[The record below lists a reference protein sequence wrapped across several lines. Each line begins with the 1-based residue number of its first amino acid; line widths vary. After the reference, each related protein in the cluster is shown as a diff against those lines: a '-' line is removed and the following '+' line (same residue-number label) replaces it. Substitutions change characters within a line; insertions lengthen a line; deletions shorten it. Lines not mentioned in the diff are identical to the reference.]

1 MQFLFSKGGLSVVES
16 ISGGR
21 FPMTT
26 TLDQF
31 VNSKIISNS
40 CDPAQAHTVPVGPD
54 PIRNW
59 PLARDTAIKCLE
71 RYGHAL
77 ITSNGTMD
85 TKATEW
91 HVAREVR

>member
-1 MQFLFSKGGLSVVES
+1 M
-16 ISGGR
+16 
-21 FPMTT
+21 T

-31 VNSKIISNS
+31 MNSSIISNS
-40 CDPAQAHTVPVGPD
+40 CPVHTVPVGPD

-85 TKATEW
+85 KRATEW

>member
-1 MQFLFSKGGLSVVES
+1 M
-16 ISGGR
+16 
-21 FPMTT
+21 T

-31 VNSKIISNS
+31 VNSSIIPNS
-40 CDPAQAHTVPVGPD
+40 CGTREHSVPVGPD

-59 PLARDTAIKCLE
+59 PLARETAIKCLE

-85 TKATEW
+85 KRATEW

>member
-1 MQFLFSKGGLSVVES
+1 M
-16 ISGGR
+16 
-21 FPMTT
+21 T

-31 VNSKIISNS
+31 GNSSIISNS
-40 CDPAQAHTVPVGPD
+40 CPAQEHSVPAGPD

>member
-1 MQFLFSKGGLSVVES
+1 M
-16 ISGGR
+16 
-21 FPMTT
+21 T

-31 VNSKIISNS
+31 MNSSIISNS
-40 CDPAQAHTVPVGPD
+40 CPAQEHSVPAGLD

-71 RYGHAL
+71 QYGHAL

-85 TKATEW
+85 KRATEW

>member
-1 MQFLFSKGGLSVVES
+1 M
-16 ISGGR
+16 
-21 FPMTT
+21 T

-31 VNSKIISNS
+31 MNSSIISNS
-40 CDPAQAHTVPVGPD
+40 CPVHTVPVGPD

-59 PLARDTAIKCLE
+59 PLVRDTAIKCLE

-85 TKATEW
+85 KRATEW

>member
-1 MQFLFSKGGLSVVES
+1 M
-16 ISGGR
+16 
-21 FPMTT
+21 T

-31 VNSKIISNS
+31 MNSSIIPNS
-40 CDPAQAHTVPVGPD
+40 CPVNTVPVGPD

-71 RYGHAL
+71 RCGHAL

>member
-1 MQFLFSKGGLSVVES
+1 M
-16 ISGGR
+16 
-21 FPMTT
+21 T

-31 VNSKIISNS
+31 ANSSIIPNS
-40 CDPAQAHTVPVGPD
+40 CPVHTVPVGPD

-85 TKATEW
+85 KRATEW

>member
-1 MQFLFSKGGLSVVES
+1 M
-16 ISGGR
+16 
-21 FPMTT
+21 T

-31 VNSKIISNS
+31 MNSSIISNS
-40 CDPAQAHTVPVGPD
+40 CGTQEHSVPVGPD

-85 TKATEW
+85 KRATEW
-91 HVAREVR
+91 HVARVVS